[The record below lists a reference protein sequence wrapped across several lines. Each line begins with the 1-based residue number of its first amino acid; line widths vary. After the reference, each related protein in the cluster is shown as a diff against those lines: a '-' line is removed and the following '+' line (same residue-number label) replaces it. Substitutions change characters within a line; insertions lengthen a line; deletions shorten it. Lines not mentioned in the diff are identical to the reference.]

1 MSLTYVYCV
10 VRSGRAPS
18 VARRSASMPGG
29 GPVRVLDAGRE
40 TYLIVCSVP
49 AREYDEAALAAGLR
63 NLDWVSRRAV
73 AHEAVVEQFLGARA
87 VLPMQLFTLFTGD
100 DRALEHVT
108 ADRRRLAR
116 VLARIERQLEWG
128 LRLTFDEEKR
138 GKEPG
143 GARRA
148 AVETGLDY
156 LSRKRDLM
164 DVRRRRFAQARAE
177 GNRIYRAMARQAT
190 RARRRTSMEQAA
202 PGSRLLLDAAFLV
215 PAGRAGAFKTALR
228 REARQLSASGVQVSL
243 TGPWPPY
250 NFIDPPARARR
261 A

>member
-18 VARRSASMPGG
+18 VARLPASMPGG
-29 GPVRVLDAGRE
+29 GPVRVLNAGSD
-40 TYLIVCSVP
+40 TWLVVSSVP
-49 AREYDEAALAAGLR
+49 SREYDEAALAAGLR
-63 NLDWVSRRAV
+63 NLDWVSRRAL
-73 AHEAVVEQFLGARA
+73 AHETVVEHFLGARA

-108 ADRRRLAR
+108 ADRRRVAR
-116 VLARIERQLEWG
+116 VLSRIERQLEWG
-128 LRLTFDEEKR
+128 LRLTLDETKA
-138 GKEPG
+138 KETG
-143 GARRA
+143 RAGRRT
-148 AVETGLDY
+148 VETGVDY

-164 DVRRRRFAQARAE
+164 DVRRSRLVRAKAE
-177 GNRIYRAMARQAT
+177 GDRIYRAMARQAT
-190 RARRRTSMEQAA
+190 SARRRTSMEQAA

-228 REARQLSASGVQVSL
+228 REARQLTASGVQVLL

-250 NFIDPPARARR
+250 NFIDSPARARR